1 MQNLQSAICETPGCT
16 DSYRNDWISPT
27 KSLQRICKCDLQN
40 FIRVAHVIYPPFVSH
55 RRKMKKKKKVIRT
68 TWGWVFLSDLCFQ
81 KCVIYDMH
89 KNTLNIQSNC
99 DILYCRFTWT
109 INPVLLFSQNQFC
122 LPTRDTSL
130 CQSIALWQWRANR
143 FGQGLCVCVWCIVQK
158 VLLTLKATH
167 SSPWRAVSSPPWT
180 CCFYF
185 PLQSFYTT
193 QKGPFNTTA

>member
-1 MQNLQSAICETPGCT
+1 M
-16 DSYRNDWISPT
+16 
-27 KSLQRICKCDLQN
+27 
-40 FIRVAHVIYPPFVSH
+40 IYPPFVSH
-55 RRKMKKKKKVIRT
+55 RKKWKKVIRR
-68 TWGWVFLSDLCFQ
+68 VFLSELCFQ
-81 KCVIYDMH
+81 KCAIYDVH
-89 KNTLNIQSNC
+89 KNTLNTQSNC
-99 DILYCRFTWT
+99 SFTWT
-109 INPVLLFSQNQFC
+109 INPVLLFCQNQFC

-143 FGQGLCVCVWCIVQK
+143 FRQGLCVCVWRCIVQK

-167 SSPWRAVSSPPWT
+167 SSPWRAASSPPWT